1 MGLGGEG
8 GEGGGGI
15 FMVMMMRTR
24 TKQSLMIKTS
34 TIGLQI
40 NTQQVL
46 MLQVGSNSLILSTC
60 TCWNFFVKYFLSTTP
75 PTFATLQ
82 SALPIFGPGTYI
94 WDLAKDAPA
103 TMVINQP

>member
-1 MGLGGEG
+1 
-8 GEGGGGI
+8 
-15 FMVMMMRTR
+15 MVMMMRTR

-60 TCWNFFVKYFLSTTP
+60 TCWNFIVNIAPYIRY
-75 PTFATLQ
+75 
-82 SALPIFGPGTYI
+82 SAVCTAYI
-94 WDLAKDAPA
+94 WTRDLYLGSGKGRPSD
-103 TMVINQP
+103 NGH